1 MTWISGSCDD
11 DDPMPPC
18 TEHAPGQPHEPGCPM
33 FHGMISA
40 FVQVIVEDYRQIH
53 DPAGTPVAVTASDEG
68 DVITIKVGI
77 GPRATERM
85 TVEHALTSGHGPW
98 AN

>member
-1 MTWISGSCDD
+1 MTWISGPCA
-11 DDPMPPC
+11 DDPPPPC
-18 TEHAPGQPHEPGCPM
+18 ATHAPGQPHEIDCP
-33 FHGMISA
+33 FFDGMIHA

-53 DPAGTPVAVTASDEG
+53 DPAGTPVAVTAHDEG

-77 GPRATERM
+77 GQRAAERM
-85 TVEHALTSGHGPW
+85 TAEHALTSGHGPW

>member
-1 MTWISGSCDD
+1 
-11 DDPMPPC
+11 
-18 TEHAPGQPHEPGCPM
+18 M
-33 FHGMISA
+33 FHGMIQA